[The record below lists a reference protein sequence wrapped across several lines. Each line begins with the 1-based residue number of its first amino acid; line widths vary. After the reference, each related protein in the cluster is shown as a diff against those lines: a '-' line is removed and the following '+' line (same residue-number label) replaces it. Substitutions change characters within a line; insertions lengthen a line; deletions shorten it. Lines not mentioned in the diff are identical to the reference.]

1 MKAAMVAQLAAAV
14 LLTLTSGVNAG
25 VCYLVT
31 DAKAIAENFVK
42 AENGALETLKLA
54 ESYSLQV
61 KQLVV
66 QAAQARGAVNVQQ
79 VIAANDGE
87 LRRVNELV
95 GHLSEFYGSTSQA
108 RAAMNRRL
116 DEAKALGLN
125 WDAYLA
131 HEHERIQRNAKGA
144 ADRAAAEARILQQA
158 QKSYAAANAAAAKI
172 DASSGTHDAMR
183 ILNAQANTMIVQAA
197 QLAEALA
204 PNAVS
209 AGTVAEMRLQR
220 AQEEQRRLEHAKV
233 LKDAQRRRADDER
246 RGLEQLAR

>member
-1 MKAAMVAQLAAAV
+1 MKPGLVARMAASVLVAVAAGA
-14 LLTLTSGVNAG
+14 NAG

-31 DAKAIAENFVK
+31 DAKALAENFVM
-42 AENGALETLKLA
+42 AENGALESLKMA
-54 ESYSLQV
+54 QSYALQLQ
-61 KQLVV
+61 QLVV
-66 QAAQARGAVNVQQ
+66 QAAQARGAVSIQQ

-87 LRRVNELV
+87 LRRVSELV
-95 GHLSEFYGSTSQA
+95 GHLSDFYGSTTQA
-108 RAAMNRRL
+108 RGAMNRRL

-144 ADRAAAEARILQQA
+144 ADRAAVEARILQQA

-209 AGTVAEMRLQR
+209 AGTVAEIRMQR
-220 AQEEQRRLEHAKV
+220 AQEEQRRLEHAKA